1 MRKSKHT
8 FVINKWYFEFILCC
22 VRGRGG
28 TVSPRNMWSAFI
40 KQWFATD
47 TFVVSSIFPDD
58 LFHLHCAPVLAITL
72 LSVFHESSLKCFSMV
87 SVGVTQPNCANKVG
101 RETRADTKAEEKLW
115 FEEISQLLI
124 KMGSGITLNQSKTS
138 LLASEFF

>member
-1 MRKSKHT
+1 
-8 FVINKWYFEFILCC
+8 
-22 VRGRGG
+22 
-28 TVSPRNMWSAFI
+28 
-40 KQWFATD
+40 
-47 TFVVSSIFPDD
+47 
-58 LFHLHCAPVLAITL
+58 
-72 LSVFHESSLKCFSMV
+72 MV